1 MLMLKKLFYPEV
13 LEICPNCGEASAIT
27 DILCPKCGVNL
38 DKLFENLPDADVIY
52 KPSWIARVFA
62 NPQVIRRWNIAN
74 SIVLVISLFTPWI
87 VFFYDVVVVKFEFE
101 YVLGFRVLLLP
112 LIVLF
117 YQQISPMTDFLPT
130 FIFILLEAVAPAIV
144 IYYVVHGI
152 STALK
157 MRTAVNTPVRKY
169 GPAIF
174 RLVLAFVS
182 LVFVQSGVG
191 FNSFLSF
198 GYTLAVIGLLSAFL
212 LELGIPLWDSW
223 QAGKKAA

>member
-13 LEICPNCGEASAIT
+13 FEICPNCGEACAIT
-27 DILCPKCGVNL
+27 DVLCPKCGKNL
-38 DKLFENLPDADVIY
+38 DQLFENLPEADVIY
-52 KPSWIARVFA
+52 KPSWITRVLA
-62 NPQVIRRWNIAN
+62 NPQVIKRWHIGN
-74 SIVLVISLFTPWI
+74 SILLLISLFSPWI
-87 VFFYDVVVVKFEFE
+87 GFFYDNVVVKFEFE

-112 LIVLF
+112 LFILF

-130 FIFILLEAVAPAIV
+130 FILILLEAVAPAIV
-144 IYYVVHGI
+144 IYFVVHGTR
-152 STALK
+152 TALK
-157 MRTAVNTPVRKY
+157 MRTAVDAPTRKY

-182 LVFVQSGVG
+182 LVFIQSGGG

-212 LELGIPLWDSW
+212 LELGIPLWDGW
-223 QAGKKAA
+223 QVGKKAA